1 MLQRHKHDLDEH
13 GSGHGQEEDKSNQ
26 GFDAGEAS
34 HDLGEHISSPQE
46 TLSMPVAAAE
56 DEDAEGMEAYRRL
69 EERRKQRRRKKRTKI
84 IIAACIVA
92 AALLAIFLPGYLSS
106 LSQPAAPTPTA
117 VVEHRDL
124 SSTVSVSGSTQPVSS
139 VVVTPEVDGIIQDLR
154 VSEGDTVH
162 KGDVLF
168 TLKNDSLD
176 RAVTEATT
184 QVDSAQR
191 QQKSAQSAYD
201 RAYDAYKK
209 ALKAWNSAPSAEA
222 QAAMVDPDTLYP
234 DVESA
239 SDALETAKAGVQT
252 AQQALADAQSTA
264 NKRTVRA
271 PMDGSVIAVGAQNG
285 AAFGSAQGAAGDA
298 TTTAPVQIG
307 DLSQMRVTTQVS
319 EVDISSLSVG
329 QTASVTFSALPDLT
343 LDATVERIATVSS
356 SSDSGSYGG
365 SYGGGLV
372 TYKVTL
378 LIPNPDP
385 RLKPGMTANA
395 TIQTLN
401 VPDSLVVPLG
411 ALQQNDDGSYF
422 VSVVTLGPDGNVES
436 SEMRNVEVVQR
447 TSSEAAVTGVSE
459 GELVELVNGDDEG
472 SYAGS
477 GDASSSVDASG
488 TASTEASADTSTSEA

>member
-1 MLQRHKHDLDEH
+1 MLHQHKHDLDEH
-13 GSGHGQEEDKSNQ
+13 ESGQGLDEHGSSQGLAGQATRPNRDDHGSN
-26 GFDAGEAS
+26 
-34 HDLGEHISSPQE
+34 PQE
-46 TLSMPVAAAE
+46 TLNLPVITAE
-56 DEDAEGMEAYRRL
+56 DEDAEGMEAYRNL

-84 IIAACIVA
+84 IIAVCIAA

-106 LSQPAAPTPTA
+106 LSQPVAPTPTA
-117 VVEHRDL
+117 VVERRDL
-124 SSTVSVSGSTQPVSS
+124 TSTVSVSGSTQPVSS

-176 RAVTEATT
+176 RAVTEAST

-209 ALKAWNSAPSAEA
+209 ALKAWNSAPTAEA

-252 AQQALADAQSTA
+252 AQQALDDAQSTA
-264 NKRTVRA
+264 SKRTVRA
-271 PMDGSVIAVGAQNG
+271 PMDGSVIAVGAKNG
-285 AAFGSAQGAAGDA
+285 AAFGSAQGATGDA

-356 SSDSGSYGG
+356 SNDTGTYGG
-365 SYGGGLV
+365 GYGGGLV

-411 ALQQNDDGSYF
+411 ALQQDADGSYF

-436 SEMRNVEVVQR
+436 SEMRKVEVVQKS
-447 TSSEAAVTGVSE
+447 SSEAAVTGVNE
-459 GELVELVNGDDEG
+459 GEQVELVSGDDEG
-472 SYAGS
+472 SYAG
-477 GDASSSVDASG
+477 DASASSEATGSDSA
-488 TASTEASADTSTSEA
+488 EASSDASTSEA